1 MSGAGLL
8 LATILRRDRGLVV
21 IWVVGIVGLWAAGT
35 AGLGAAFDEQARQAL
50 VALLAAQPALLLL
63 RGAPAG
69 TELSAVM
76 FVSTFNYLAVMLG
89 LMMTFFAVR
98 HSRGDEDAG
107 RAELVRGAAVGRWAP
122 LAAILVAGAIEIAIV
137 AALFLAVSV
146 ALGLPAGPSALAA
159 VGLAGVGAAAMLVG
173 LLAAQALPTSRGANG
188 AAAVVVGAWF
198 LVRGVGDALGE
209 ASADLTRVTPAW
221 PAWLSPIGW
230 VGLAHPYADP
240 PWEPDPTPLLLLVPL
255 LAVLGAAV
263 ALVESRRELGE
274 SLLRSR
280 RGRGT
285 GSAALGANPLGAPLG
300 LALRTSRGGLV
311 VWVVVAAV
319 LGAVAGRLAPAVA
332 SALDDNPA
340 LRRLVQTLG
349 QESGTDTE
357 GIFLTAL
364 AGIVGVL
371 ACAAAMQPV
380 LRLRHEE
387 LAHGEAVLAASVR
400 RSGWLASHLVRGV
413 VAALLTLAVFAAVV
427 GLSLASSGDDRWSQ
441 LVEIQVTHL
450 PLVAV
455 YLAVAAAIVAF
466 VPAAVLWLGWLLLI
480 GLMLVG
486 EFAPLFGED
495 WEWVQDG
502 SPFHWVA
509 NPLDA
514 DPDWTG
520 SWWMLGIAAVLLAAA
535 FVRFSRRDVTV

>member
-1 MSGAGLL
+1 MSGLGLL
-8 LATILRRDRGLVV
+8 LGTILRRERLLLLV
-21 IWVVGIVGLWAAGT
+21 WTVGIVGLWAAGV
-35 AGLGAAFDEQARQAL
+35 GGVGAAFDEEARRGL

-69 TELSAVM
+69 TELGAVM

-89 LMMTFFAVR
+89 LMLTFFAVR

-107 RAELVRGAAVGRWAP
+107 RAELVRGGAVGRWAP
-122 LAAILVAGAIEIAIV
+122 LAATVLAGLIEIAV
-137 AALFLAVSV
+137 VTGLFLAVSV
-146 ALGLPAGPSALAA
+146 AQGLEARPSALAA
-159 VGLAGVGAAAMLVG
+159 LGLAGVGVAALLVG
-173 LLAAQALPTSRGANG
+173 LLAAQAMPSSRGANS
-188 AAAVVVGAWF
+188 AAALVVGAWF
-198 LVRGVGDALGE
+198 VVRGIGDALGE

-221 PAWLSPIGW
+221 PAWASPIGW
-230 VGLAHPYADP
+230 AGLAHPYADA

-255 LAVLGAAV
+255 VLVLGGAV
-263 ALVESRRELGE
+263 VAVESRRELGE

-285 GSAALGANPLGAPLG
+285 GSALLGARPLGAPLG
-300 LALRTSRGGLV
+300 LAMRTTRGGLV

-332 SALDDNPA
+332 GALDDNPA
-340 LRRLVQTLG
+340 LRALVQAIG
-349 QESGTDTE
+349 QDSGTDTE

-387 LAHGEAVLAASVR
+387 LAHGETVLATAVR
-400 RSGWLASHLVRGV
+400 RTGWLGSHLLPGV
-413 VAALLTLAVFAAVV
+413 LASLLTLAVFAGVV
-427 GLSLASSGDDRWSQ
+427 GGSLAAAGDERWSQ

-450 PLVAV
+450 PLVAIH
-455 YLAVAAAIVAF
+455 LAGAAAIVAF
-466 VPAAVLWLGWLLLI
+466 LPSASQWLGWLLLI

-495 WEWVQDG
+495 WEWVQRV
-502 SPFHWVA
+502 SPSFWVA

-514 DPDWTG
+514 EPDWTG
-520 SWWMLGIAAVLLAAA
+520 SWWMLGIAAALLAAA
-535 FVRFSRRDVTV
+535 VARFARRDVTV